1 MSSVELGDKMIKIID
16 LFAGPGGLGE
26 GFASYVDKQTGNL
39 PFSIVASVEKEASA
53 HKTLQLR
60 SFFRKFPKGKA
71 PREYYQY
78 IQGEGITRDELFA
91 KYQAQGAAAIRETLE
106 KPRTLGSDNELIE
119 REIQKELGDHRGPT
133 IVIGGPPCQAYSLVG
148 RARNL
153 GNSKYVAEKD
163 PRHFLY
169 REYLKIL
176 ALVTPEVF
184 VMENVK
190 GILSSKLNGK
200 NIFSQIL
207 GDLKNPGAALGRK
220 SSAEYKVYSLVVPP
234 DDADDPEYNDSRDF
248 IIRAE
253 QYGTPQ
259 ARHRVI
265 LLGVKVGI
273 RGVPS
278 VLSESAHVT
287 VEQAISDLPELRS
300 GLSKE
305 SDSFENWMLV
315 LRELTSNLTSNLQKF
330 GMPDLSNLIHENR
343 RGDHE
348 LVGRGNAFIPID
360 YKLGGSLPTKLRNW
374 IIDPRLKGVLNH
386 ETRGHIRSDLE
397 RYLFCSCF
405 ALLNENREN
414 PTPKAKE
421 FPSFLAPNHKNWE
434 SGKFADRFRVQ
445 SRAKFATTVT
455 SHISKDGHYFIHYD
469 PKQCRSL
476 TVREAARIQTFPDN
490 YFFEGNRT
498 EQYVQV
504 GNAVPP
510 FLANQIAD
518 IVFKLISSD
527 LETKSKSKVKQKR
540 NMN

>member
-1 MSSVELGDKMIKIID
+1 MIKIVD

-26 GFASYVDKQTGNL
+26 GFASYIDRKTGET
-39 PFSIVASVEKEASA
+39 PFSIVASVEKDPSA

-60 SFFRKFPKGKA
+60 SFFRKFPRGKA
-71 PREYYQY
+71 PKEYYRY
-78 IQGEGITRDELFA
+78 VRGEGISREELFA
-91 KYQAQGAAAIRETLE
+91 KYSFESSAAILETLE
-106 KPRTLGSDNELIE
+106 APRTLGSDNKLIE
-119 REIQKELGDHRGPT
+119 RKIKDALEGHNGPT

-148 RARNL
+148 RSRNQ
-153 GNSKYVAEKD
+153 GNVKYVATKD

-169 REYLKIL
+169 KEYLRVL
-176 ALVTPEVF
+176 TLVSPEIF

-190 GILSSKLNGK
+190 GILSSKLEGK
-200 NIFSQIL
+200 NIFPQIIN
-207 GDLKNPGAALGRK
+207 DLKNPGKALGTA
-220 SSAEYKVYSLVVPP
+220 SLAEYKIYSLVVP
-234 DDADDPEYNDSRDF
+234 AMSNDDPEYEEHKDF

-253 QYGTPQ
+253 RFGIPQ

-265 LLGVKVGI
+265 LLGVKVGLNV
-273 RGVPS
+273 VPS
-278 VLSESAHVT
+278 VLSPSSQVT
-287 VEQAISDLPELRS
+287 VEQAISDLPEQRS

-305 SDSFENWMLV
+305 NDSFENWLSV
-315 LRELTSNLTSNLQKF
+315 VHELAEDLTLKLDKL
-330 GMPDLSNLIHENR
+330 GMSDLSAMVRQNR
-343 RGDHE
+343 RRDNDF
-348 LVGRGNAFIPID
+348 VDRGGAFIPTNYD
-360 YKLGGSLPTKLRNW
+360 LGSSLPSILRTW
-374 IIDPRLKGVLNH
+374 IIDPQLRGVLNH
-386 ETRGHIRSDLE
+386 ETRGHISSDLQ

-405 ALLNENREN
+405 ALCNEDREN

-445 SRAKFATTVT
+445 ARAKFATTIT

-469 PKQCRSL
+469 PKQCRSF

-518 IVFKLISSD
+518 IVFKLIS
-527 LETKSKSKVKQKR
+527 R
-540 NMN
+540 AA